1 MRLSSSHLIGGASV
15 VGGVMLL
22 VVLGSCVAKS
32 DESSTATPAASSISE
47 PLASWNEGPAKKAI
61 ADFVMRVTVPGSP
74 DFIPE
79 SERVAVFDNDGTLWS
94 EQPLYF
100 QGMFAFDQVRRMAAD
115 HPEWQEE
122 GPFKAVLSND
132 PAQLA
137 ALGEQDFL
145 QIIEVTH
152 SGMTVR
158 EFRQIV
164 NDWVSTARHPRF
176 DVPYTEVVFQPMLE
190 LLDHLR
196 EKGFQTFIVSGGGV
210 EFMRVFSDDVYGIPA
225 DQVVG
230 SSSETEFEIRDGKSV
245 IVRQPGVH
253 FLNDKAGKPVG
264 INRFIGK
271 RPIMAFGN
279 SDGDL
284 QMLQYT
290 AGGDGATFMGLVRHD
305 DADREWAYDR
315 ESHIGRL
322 DKALDEAEEDGWTV
336 VSMKSDWNRIF
347 PFEE

>member
-1 MRLSSSHLIGGASV
+1 MISSRPILSACVLACVAVAILLIACGSPAEEAQGFVPASSSDDDSL
-15 VGGVMLL
+15 
-22 VVLGSCVAKS
+22 
-32 DESSTATPAASSISE
+32 P
-47 PLASWNEGPAKKAI
+47 SWNEGPAKRAI
-61 ADFVMRVTVPGSP
+61 VGFVKRVAEPGSP
-74 DFIPE
+74 DYVPE
-79 SERVAVFDNDGTLWS
+79 SERIAVFDNDGTLWS

-100 QGMFAFDQVRRMAAD
+100 QGMFAFDQIRRMAAD

-164 NDWVSTARHPRF
+164 NNWVSTARHPRF

-271 RPIMAFGN
+271 RPILAFGN